1 MGSRIGPVEKLREE
15 ALRPSQGRT
24 LDLKSPEERRIEEF
38 GGETWDYVLRGRD
51 GAQGALI

>member
-1 MGSRIGPVEKLREE
+1 MEKLREE